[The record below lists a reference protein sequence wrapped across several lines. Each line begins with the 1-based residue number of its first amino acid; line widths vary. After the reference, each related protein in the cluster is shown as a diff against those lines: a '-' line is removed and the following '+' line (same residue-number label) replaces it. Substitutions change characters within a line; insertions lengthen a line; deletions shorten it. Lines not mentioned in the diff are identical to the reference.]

1 MDRRSVRAPR
11 IVMSNNISSRGTP
24 RLPPAG
30 GSSSSLLADAA
41 RRLEGES
48 AIADDELGLPPPGT
62 FIALAEVATDR
73 AYVIVESEDGTL
85 NLELSDRTAQSFL
98 AGPSH
103 SHAEDVVV
111 SLRRIGRNVG
121 FFHPRSGRFL
131 QARAKG
137 LKKLGFYAFNFGVS
151 EQFEVIERT
160 MGPVPTMFPNA
171 LGAWFVESR
180 RHPAQ
185 KYNLRFYT
193 VRFETPAPSPSKSIL
208 SLPGSM
214 KGTKGGSRAT
224 SAVPSSAMPTPPTT
238 RPETWRRVMGATGT
252 HGSLASTAPNTPNT
266 RGVNGGVMGTPM
278 VDDPSAVTNNDAMDL
293 GIKVLQRFVK
303 QSKSVPLKAGLRK
316 SFAGWRNYTARI
328 KKNTIYAMKIASLM
342 RRSIQRRYM
351 YRLRKY
357 VLDQSKDQL
366 VISQFIRTRKT
377 RLTRLAFRCWLAQ
390 YDSLLGVR
398 KAVTRSAQRMMRRHT
413 AGAFYDWA
421 DFVARKMANIQTAV
435 TAEEE
440 REARKESLERMLNN
454 KRKRL
459 EFHWNERRT
468 RLAWGAWA
476 RWREDERRRGRLLR
490 RAVGRLSTRQMAVAL
505 ERWAFVAD
513 KHRRDRLIVTR
524 VLAKMSRRAIADAFY
539 EWADALNARKDW
551 EHRAKSVEKY
561 IRAIR
566 QRVLHLAFNRWRD
579 KAKEYIE
586 AETKV
591 RRALQRYFRR
601 EVSNAFYHWE
611 DLASTRRARE
621 EKEARDA
628 RAWESKVRRSE
639 RFLLAMTQKLFFRA
653 FMRWRAMRLESVRL
667 KSLLRSATSRMR
679 KRAVVACFIK
689 WSETAVEMR
698 RQRAIV
704 SRALAKLARRNTQA
718 AFYAWID
725 FTNDEEDRRRTEKG
739 EWLSGVK
746 KAERFLLAMQRR
758 DQRRYFTVWLRRTK
772 DLGYQRRMLANAVA
786 RMTRHRIASAFNRW
800 AEAAVELRRLRVI
813 GMRAIVRISQRQIAD
828 AFFDW
833 LDKVRSKSTWETKVQ
848 LARRFAMGV
857 HSRVL
862 FAAFSRWREVARWV
876 RESEVK
882 VARCILRLQNN
893 TLAHFFFHWNETIH
907 EKKASI
913 QQELRDKNLWYQK
926 VRRADRF
933 LLALRNKL
941 LTLVFNT
948 WSDNVVTLRRQRR
961 RLNATLMKMTQR
973 VLSAAFQGWVT
984 SAERAKHQRKVA
996 NFVIHKFQENIKTSA
1011 FFKWRNAATDRKK
1024 SEAKARTLWER
1035 NVVKGKRFL
1044 LAMQRRSLH
1053 QAFYQWSSTWQRL
1066 SAERNI
1072 LAVSVT
1078 RISQLRK
1085 YSAFTGWRLTA
1096 VEMKRQE
1103 VIVRR
1108 ALLRILQRGAARLF
1122 FHWNGMVRSKRIWE
1136 KKLQRSERFLAS
1148 LINRTLHR
1156 SYFRWKEATRQ
1167 LREMEVKVRRQLLR
1181 WTEKTLESRF
1191 MDWIDAVTES
1201 RNAAEE
1207 AERSRREWE
1216 RKVARSERFLLAIQ
1230 NKTINAAFVQW
1241 SVNWKIAKVD
1251 RHRIR
1256 TSVARMQKRWTFK
1269 SFNAWTSAVER
1280 AKRQRSLVRFC
1291 IARMLERRKSSAF
1304 YEWADKLEAKRLH
1317 KEEQAG
1323 DWRSGVQKAERF
1335 ILVWLKRS
1343 LGHAFI
1349 RWRNNARDLVIQRR
1363 KVRTCVVRMSQ
1374 RRCLSA
1380 FNTWHDNA
1388 RSLGIQRRK
1397 VQTCVVRISQ
1407 RRCFSAFNSWY
1418 TNARSLGIQR
1428 RKVQTVVV
1436 RISQRRVLLAFN
1448 SWASTAEDMRRQRKV
1463 ITYVLARFMG
1473 RAKEAAFYD
1482 WLRIVEDRKQ
1492 AELDVDESLKVNY
1505 ELSRRVALTWMK
1517 RNISF
1522 AFIRWR
1528 NNAKAYKMQRR
1539 RLETALVRMTSRVSF
1554 AAFSAWTQT
1563 VERNKRRRT
1572 ILRRAA
1578 MRMSK
1583 RMLVVAFSDWCA
1595 KVEEKRYWDAQAVK
1609 IERCVL
1615 AIANRG
1621 MKRAFGRWVEQ
1632 WKTARMHRRRLAT
1645 ALTRMTQRAVFKCFN
1660 QWLDEAADRRRAR
1673 VALSRAI
1680 MRLSR
1685 RIQASVFDR
1694 WMEYTHESVAA
1705 NTELAEWERKV
1716 RRAEKFAKSFGRKSL
1731 RAAFNRWHEAT
1742 IERSSMRRKA
1752 LNAIARFGKRRMVL
1766 TFDLWAAH
1774 VATVQRQRALANR
1787 VAAKLTRRAFAEAF
1801 HDWRSFT
1808 EARREQKVRE
1818 QKEWLIKLRKAER
1831 FALAWRK
1838 NSIAFA
1844 FIRWRNQ
1851 TIRSRAH
1858 RAKLRVAVNRMSQ
1871 RRLFAAFNGWLDQA
1885 KELRRQRVIVTRA
1898 VMRMSRRLLAGAFYD
1913 WQRKVSASADFAEKV
1928 AVSERFL
1935 AGIKS
1940 RVLFRSFY
1948 GWRDRV
1954 RSLIEQEVK
1963 VRRSVLRLQDNTMGH
1978 FFFDWH
1984 EKLLAKRAHVEREE
1998 RERKVWEHKLRR
2010 AERFILA
2017 WQNRTVSD
2025 AFSQWHSNWRDIRL
2039 ERNRIKV
2046 VVARMTKRLLFAAW
2060 GAWCGTIIDTR
2071 RQRKVVRLVLV
2082 RIMDRLR
2089 ATSFYDWVDKVQA
2102 KKEHSRREQDEW
2114 QVNMVKTRRF
2124 VLAWQNQR
2132 MNAAFI
2138 CWQSNWVEMK
2148 RQRKIL
2154 ENCVKRMT
2162 HRLVFAAFAEWA
2174 DTTVELKRDRNI
2186 LRRAAMRMSR
2196 RQLASAFFD
2205 WHAHVAEGKE
2215 WAQKVLISE
2224 RFLQAIHSGVKY
2236 RAFFRWCDAVREL
2249 KEMRVRV
2256 ARVLNRMLGRTLA
2269 DAFLDWNAWVVDERR
2284 WRTSLARCE
2293 RFALALRNRTAF
2305 AAFARWREAA
2315 VETVTLRRKL
2325 AKCLGRFRH
2334 RAASSAFQG
2343 WRDGAAEF
2351 RTQRISLTRCAARW
2365 NNNKV
2370 RAAFDGW
2377 YDSYAETVRLRGV
2390 CARYVAAMGNR
2401 RLRQVFNTWGRFVEG
2416 AVVEKDVMLKSLVK
2430 MTRNGVSKAF
2440 TSWASHAA
2448 VKRENFESG
2457 CGVMRSNTR
2466 RRVFKAWRK
2475 RRLTTNAAVKTA
2487 AARFRSQSLRVMRE
2501 SFRSWEIGIGD
2512 FRQRRRVGTKI
2523 LANLA
2528 RRGSTWGFFH
2538 WRNFVRSARKRRV
2551 ATSRFLIRT
2560 ERSRK
2565 RSWLVQWRHDVTET
2579 RRLRAL
2585 TTRAVNRWTRRLTIK
2600 AFDRWIDATGDLR
2613 RLRVVSTRAA
2623 VKLQH
2628 RHTSRAFDGWI
2639 DAVAEMQRRERVV
2652 RRAIHSMMNRIRRSA
2667 FHGWLDS
2674 FAVTKRIRALSTRAA
2689 NRFTRRSISVAFD
2702 AWIDKSVNLKRL
2714 RGVSSRAVARLERLH
2729 LSRAYNGWLDASEE
2743 RLRHRVIMTKMALRM
2758 SHHKQNQAFLR
2769 WCEQTS
2775 TLRRHRNLLG
2785 SMIMRME
2792 HRAQGAA
2799 FDGWRDRADQSRI
2812 RRRLL
2817 TRCVAKLSKRR
2828 LVLGWDRWTEAV
2840 DEVREAAR
2848 DAKTRD
2854 LIAAVED
2861 AERRNKMSEAEAREA
2876 VEARLRVLDDVTE
2889 QKCIRFINAAGHRTT
2904 HRSWRRWRF
2913 AIVERERLGGVA
2925 RRCLARMS
2933 ARRNRVCFYAWLD
2946 ATDRNAVKVNFEQ
2959 SGAAR
2964 MIKRWIRRSQDMAFQ
2979 GWADTTSRRRK
2990 MRKSLTHCVNRLRR
3004 RGLTVCFDTWQHK
3017 VADAKRWRKTVTD
3030 AKKFLVGVFFRK
3042 TFAAFQGWKE
3052 HATLRRVN
3060 LDRARR
3066 ALGHLTVDERIR
3078 GAWHAWQEAWEA
3090 SKPDPALPRMMA
3102 VARRMHAKLV
3112 KKDLYGAFDRW
3123 DEYARERKKLRSV
3136 ALKVT
3141 RRMAQRYL
3149 AGSFDR
3155 WDEHTRERKKLRSVA
3170 LKVTRRMGR
3179 RYLARSFGTWL
3190 YWYDAGVTYREG
3202 AECRERVLLVMRNRR
3217 LAPAFNAWVANAETL
3232 GMKRTTLARVA
3243 GRIQR
3248 RGVAR
3253 AFDGWL
3259 DAVAEGRTFKSSVG
3273 KAHRLIRLIMT
3284 RHTRA
3289 AFHRWDDVAS
3299 TRREKEKKV
3308 RRCVQRMLRR
3318 HVSAAFY
3325 RWERVA
3331 SEGRDKTENEE
3342 REVRRW
3348 DTQVRRAER
3357 FLRSMQFQNLFR
3369 GFARWRSTA
3378 AESVGRRRKLS
3389 GAIARMRKRA
3399 VVACFIKWSE
3409 TAVEMR
3415 RQRAIVSRALAKLA
3429 RRNTQAAFYA
3439 WIDFTNDEEDRRRTE
3454 KGEWL
3459 SGVKKAERFLLA
3471 MQRRDQRRYF
3481 TVWLRR
3487 TKDLGYQRRML
3498 ANAVARMTRHRIAS
3512 AFNRWAEAAVELRRL
3527 RVIGMR
3533 AIVRISQRQ
3542 IADAFFDWLDK
3553 VRSKSTW
3560 ETKVQLARRFA
3571 MGVHSR
3577 VLFAAFSRWR
3587 EVARWV
3593 RESEVKVARS
3603 ILRLQN
3609 NTLAHFFFDWNE
3621 MLNAKK
3627 ASIQRDETEKRV
3639 WTRKVQ
3645 RAERFLLAMRNKRV
3659 TLTFNTWSDRVAT
3672 LTRQRRKVSAAVAKM
3687 RHRVLNAAFNGWAES
3702 AARSARHRR
3711 LAARAVRKMTRRRT
3725 TRAFGRWLHAAGEM
3739 RRKESATIRHAQRLW
3754 KRKTLA
3760 AFAGWKD
3767 SASSQ
3772 SRNRRVALKVVKA
3785 ATQHTMYASFRS
3797 WTDGH
3802 RESVR
3807 QQVAMRRAIERMR
3820 RRCLVDCFYA
3830 WLDETED
3837 SRAAWTRASFADG
3850 LKRKYEKRLRAAC
3863 YRGWMDLVLETKR
3876 LERQETNAVERA
3888 EHAVLA
3894 AHRRVTLTRVTAR
3907 AFRGWRGTRMGTPI
3921 GALRAGVGAARDVIE
3936 KEREQAIAFLF
3947 VRRVMK
3953 KRINVL
3959 HEWRRYVVDMRRRES
3974 LLGDN
3979 MRRVLRERKL
3989 RLAVRAW
3996 AAAAWDRVRRHAR
4009 THTARRHAR
4018 FRTMERCVAEWR
4030 SQCPTR
4036 KKWLQERA
4044 QKLAAAQRSGD
4055 RPVAVGSSVS
4065 QIAFDG
4071 WSASA
4076 MVRTA
4081 VYRDG
4086 QLVEPEANA
4095 GEVTRGETGHTHED
4109 GHERIASVA
4118 AMAALRASF
4127 DEFDPADPNPV
4138 PVTIADTPP
4147 TVHPPPSPVE
4157 LDWNFDESFQHNAA
4171 VVSPVARAP
4180 LDSGDSDMTGFGA
4193 VVGPAGLNPH
4203 SAVSSY
4209 NRGMGPRVVGGL
4221 DARYREVMGEIADLE
4236 GSLPA
4241 ERTPP
4246 PPRGARGSRGDGLE
4260 RLAGAESRATSALH
4274 AARDWSEEEQSRQ
4287 QNSQDF

>member
-214 KGTKGGSRAT
+214 KGTKGGSRPV

-238 RPETWRRVMGATGT
+238 RPETWRRVTGATGT

-357 VLDQSKDQL
+357 VLDQSKDEL

-390 YDSLLGVR
+390 YNSLLGVR

-490 RAVGRLSTRQMAVAL
+490 RAVGRLSTRQMAAAL

-611 DLASTRRARE
+611 DIASTRRARE

-786 RMTRHRIASAFNRW
+786 RMTRQRIASAFNRW
-800 AEAAVELRRLRVI
+800 AEYIAEIRRLRVI
-813 GMRAIVRISQRQIAD
+813 ATRVAARISQRQIAD

-833 LDKVRSKSTWETKVQ
+833 LDEVRSKSVWGSKVQ
-848 LARRFAMGV
+848 LAR
-857 HSRVL
+857 
-862 FAAFSRWREVARWV
+862 
-876 RESEVK
+876 K
-882 VARCILRLQNN
+882 
-893 TLAHFFFHWNETIH
+893 
-907 EKKASI
+907 
-913 QQELRDKNLWYQK
+913 
-926 VRRADRF
+926 
-933 LLALRNKL
+933 
-941 LTLVFNT
+941 
-948 WSDNVVTLRRQRR
+948 
-961 RLNATLMKMTQR
+961 
-973 VLSAAFQGWVT
+973 
-984 SAERAKHQRKVA
+984 
-996 NFVIHKFQENIKTSA
+996 
-1011 FFKWRNAATDRKK
+1011 
-1024 SEAKARTLWER
+1024 
-1035 NVVKGKRFL
+1035 
-1044 LAMQRRSLH
+1044 
-1053 QAFYQWSSTWQRL
+1053 
-1066 SAERNI
+1066 
-1072 LAVSVT
+1072 
-1078 RISQLRK
+1078 
-1085 YSAFTGWRLTA
+1085 
-1096 VEMKRQE
+1096 
-1103 VIVRR
+1103 
-1108 ALLRILQRGAARLF
+1108 
-1122 FHWNGMVRSKRIWE
+1122 
-1136 KKLQRSERFLAS
+1136 
-1148 LINRTLHR
+1148 
-1156 SYFRWKEATRQ
+1156 
-1167 LREMEVKVRRQLLR
+1167 
-1181 WTEKTLESRF
+1181 
-1191 MDWIDAVTES
+1191 
-1201 RNAAEE
+1201 
-1207 AERSRREWE
+1207 
-1216 RKVARSERFLLAIQ
+1216 
-1230 NKTINAAFVQW
+1230 
-1241 SVNWKIAKVD
+1241 
-1251 RHRIR
+1251 
-1256 TSVARMQKRWTFK
+1256 
-1269 SFNAWTSAVER
+1269 
-1280 AKRQRSLVRFC
+1280 
-1291 IARMLERRKSSAF
+1291 
-1304 YEWADKLEAKRLH
+1304 
-1317 KEEQAG
+1317 
-1323 DWRSGVQKAERF
+1323 
-1335 ILVWLKRS
+1335 
-1343 LGHAFI
+1343 
-1349 RWRNNARDLVIQRR
+1349 
-1363 KVRTCVVRMSQ
+1363 
-1374 RRCLSA
+1374 
-1380 FNTWHDNA
+1380 
-1388 RSLGIQRRK
+1388 
-1397 VQTCVVRISQ
+1397 
-1407 RRCFSAFNSWY
+1407 
-1418 TNARSLGIQR
+1418 
-1428 RKVQTVVV
+1428 
-1436 RISQRRVLLAFN
+1436 
-1448 SWASTAEDMRRQRKV
+1448 
-1463 ITYVLARFMG
+1463 
-1473 RAKEAAFYD
+1473 
-1482 WLRIVEDRKQ
+1482 
-1492 AELDVDESLKVNY
+1492 
-1505 ELSRRVALTWMK
+1505 
-1517 RNISF
+1517 
-1522 AFIRWR
+1522 
-1528 NNAKAYKMQRR
+1528 
-1539 RLETALVRMTSRVSF
+1539 
-1554 AAFSAWTQT
+1554 
-1563 VERNKRRRT
+1563 
-1572 ILRRAA
+1572 
-1578 MRMSK
+1578 
-1583 RMLVVAFSDWCA
+1583 
-1595 KVEEKRYWDAQAVK
+1595 
-1609 IERCVL
+1609 
-1615 AIANRG
+1615 
-1621 MKRAFGRWVEQ
+1621 
-1632 WKTARMHRRRLAT
+1632 
-1645 ALTRMTQRAVFKCFN
+1645 
-1660 QWLDEAADRRRAR
+1660 
-1673 VALSRAI
+1673 
-1680 MRLSR
+1680 
-1685 RIQASVFDR
+1685 
-1694 WMEYTHESVAA
+1694 
-1705 NTELAEWERKV
+1705 
-1716 RRAEKFAKSFGRKSL
+1716 
-1731 RAAFNRWHEAT
+1731 
-1742 IERSSMRRKA
+1742 
-1752 LNAIARFGKRRMVL
+1752 
-1766 TFDLWAAH
+1766 
-1774 VATVQRQRALANR
+1774 
-1787 VAAKLTRRAFAEAF
+1787 
-1801 HDWRSFT
+1801 
-1808 EARREQKVRE
+1808 
-1818 QKEWLIKLRKAER
+1818 
-1831 FALAWRK
+1831 
-1838 NSIAFA
+1838 
-1844 FIRWRNQ
+1844 
-1851 TIRSRAH
+1851 
-1858 RAKLRVAVNRMSQ
+1858 
-1871 RRLFAAFNGWLDQA
+1871 
-1885 KELRRQRVIVTRA
+1885 
-1898 VMRMSRRLLAGAFYD
+1898 
-1913 WQRKVSASADFAEKV
+1913 
-1928 AVSERFL
+1928 
-1935 AGIKS
+1935 
-1940 RVLFRSFY
+1940 
-1948 GWRDRV
+1948 
-1954 RSLIEQEVK
+1954 
-1963 VRRSVLRLQDNTMGH
+1963 
-1978 FFFDWH
+1978 
-1984 EKLLAKRAHVEREE
+1984 
-1998 RERKVWEHKLRR
+1998 
-2010 AERFILA
+2010 
-2017 WQNRTVSD
+2017 
-2025 AFSQWHSNWRDIRL
+2025 
-2039 ERNRIKV
+2039 
-2046 VVARMTKRLLFAAW
+2046 
-2060 GAWCGTIIDTR
+2060 
-2071 RQRKVVRLVLV
+2071 
-2082 RIMDRLR
+2082 
-2089 ATSFYDWVDKVQA
+2089 
-2102 KKEHSRREQDEW
+2102 
-2114 QVNMVKTRRF
+2114 
-2124 VLAWQNQR
+2124 
-2132 MNAAFI
+2132 
-2138 CWQSNWVEMK
+2138 
-2148 RQRKIL
+2148 
-2154 ENCVKRMT
+2154 
-2162 HRLVFAAFAEWA
+2162 
-2174 DTTVELKRDRNI
+2174 
-2186 LRRAAMRMSR
+2186 
-2196 RQLASAFFD
+2196 
-2205 WHAHVAEGKE
+2205 
-2215 WAQKVLISE
+2215 
-2224 RFLQAIHSGVKY
+2224 
-2236 RAFFRWCDAVREL
+2236 
-2249 KEMRVRV
+2249 
-2256 ARVLNRMLGRTLA
+2256 
-2269 DAFLDWNAWVVDERR
+2269 
-2284 WRTSLARCE
+2284 
-2293 RFALALRNRTAF
+2293 
-2305 AAFARWREAA
+2305 
-2315 VETVTLRRKL
+2315 
-2325 AKCLGRFRH
+2325 
-2334 RAASSAFQG
+2334 
-2343 WRDGAAEF
+2343 
-2351 RTQRISLTRCAARW
+2351 
-2365 NNNKV
+2365 
-2370 RAAFDGW
+2370 
-2377 YDSYAETVRLRGV
+2377 
-2390 CARYVAAMGNR
+2390 
-2401 RLRQVFNTWGRFVEG
+2401 
-2416 AVVEKDVMLKSLVK
+2416 
-2430 MTRNGVSKAF
+2430 
-2440 TSWASHAA
+2440 
-2448 VKRENFESG
+2448 
-2457 CGVMRSNTR
+2457 
-2466 RRVFKAWRK
+2466 
-2475 RRLTTNAAVKTA
+2475 
-2487 AARFRSQSLRVMRE
+2487 
-2501 SFRSWEIGIGD
+2501 
-2512 FRQRRRVGTKI
+2512 
-2523 LANLA
+2523 
-2528 RRGSTWGFFH
+2528 
-2538 WRNFVRSARKRRV
+2538 
-2551 ATSRFLIRT
+2551 
-2560 ERSRK
+2560 
-2565 RSWLVQWRHDVTET
+2565 
-2579 RRLRAL
+2579 
-2585 TTRAVNRWTRRLTIK
+2585 
-2600 AFDRWIDATGDLR
+2600 
-2613 RLRVVSTRAA
+2613 
-2623 VKLQH
+2623 
-2628 RHTSRAFDGWI
+2628 
-2639 DAVAEMQRRERVV
+2639 
-2652 RRAIHSMMNRIRRSA
+2652 
-2667 FHGWLDS
+2667 
-2674 FAVTKRIRALSTRAA
+2674 
-2689 NRFTRRSISVAFD
+2689 
-2702 AWIDKSVNLKRL
+2702 
-2714 RGVSSRAVARLERLH
+2714 
-2729 LSRAYNGWLDASEE
+2729 
-2743 RLRHRVIMTKMALRM
+2743 
-2758 SHHKQNQAFLR
+2758 
-2769 WCEQTS
+2769 
-2775 TLRRHRNLLG
+2775 
-2785 SMIMRME
+2785 
-2792 HRAQGAA
+2792 
-2799 FDGWRDRADQSRI
+2799 
-2812 RRRLL
+2812 
-2817 TRCVAKLSKRR
+2817 
-2828 LVLGWDRWTEAV
+2828 
-2840 DEVREAAR
+2840 
-2848 DAKTRD
+2848 
-2854 LIAAVED
+2854 
-2861 AERRNKMSEAEAREA
+2861 
-2876 VEARLRVLDDVTE
+2876 
-2889 QKCIRFINAAGHRTT
+2889 
-2904 HRSWRRWRF
+2904 
-2913 AIVERERLGGVA
+2913 
-2925 RRCLARMS
+2925 
-2933 ARRNRVCFYAWLD
+2933 
-2946 ATDRNAVKVNFEQ
+2946 
-2959 SGAAR
+2959 
-2964 MIKRWIRRSQDMAFQ
+2964 
-2979 GWADTTSRRRK
+2979 
-2990 MRKSLTHCVNRLRR
+2990 
-3004 RGLTVCFDTWQHK
+3004 
-3017 VADAKRWRKTVTD
+3017 
-3030 AKKFLVGVFFRK
+3030 
-3042 TFAAFQGWKE
+3042 
-3052 HATLRRVN
+3052 
-3060 LDRARR
+3060 
-3066 ALGHLTVDERIR
+3066 
-3078 GAWHAWQEAWEA
+3078 
-3090 SKPDPALPRMMA
+3090 
-3102 VARRMHAKLV
+3102 
-3112 KKDLYGAFDRW
+3112 
-3123 DEYARERKKLRSV
+3123 
-3136 ALKVT
+3136 
-3141 RRMAQRYL
+3141 
-3149 AGSFDR
+3149 
-3155 WDEHTRERKKLRSVA
+3155 
-3170 LKVTRRMGR
+3170 
-3179 RYLARSFGTWL
+3179 
-3190 YWYDAGVTYREG
+3190 
-3202 AECRERVLLVMRNRR
+3202 
-3217 LAPAFNAWVANAETL
+3217 
-3232 GMKRTTLARVA
+3232 
-3243 GRIQR
+3243 
-3248 RGVAR
+3248 
-3253 AFDGWL
+3253 
-3259 DAVAEGRTFKSSVG
+3259 
-3273 KAHRLIRLIMT
+3273 
-3284 RHTRA
+3284 
-3289 AFHRWDDVAS
+3289 
-3299 TRREKEKKV
+3299 
-3308 RRCVQRMLRR
+3308 
-3318 HVSAAFY
+3318 
-3325 RWERVA
+3325 
-3331 SEGRDKTENEE
+3331 
-3342 REVRRW
+3342 
-3348 DTQVRRAER
+3348 
-3357 FLRSMQFQNLFR
+3357 
-3369 GFARWRSTA
+3369 
-3378 AESVGRRRKLS
+3378 
-3389 GAIARMRKRA
+3389 
-3399 VVACFIKWSE
+3399 
-3409 TAVEMR
+3409 
-3415 RQRAIVSRALAKLA
+3415 
-3429 RRNTQAAFYA
+3429 
-3439 WIDFTNDEEDRRRTE
+3439 
-3454 KGEWL
+3454 
-3459 SGVKKAERFLLA
+3459 
-3471 MQRRDQRRYF
+3471 
-3481 TVWLRR
+3481 
-3487 TKDLGYQRRML
+3487 
-3498 ANAVARMTRHRIAS
+3498 
-3512 AFNRWAEAAVELRRL
+3512 
-3527 RVIGMR
+3527 
-3533 AIVRISQRQ
+3533 
-3542 IADAFFDWLDK
+3542 
-3553 VRSKSTW
+3553 
-3560 ETKVQLARRFA
+3560 FA

-3621 MLNAKK
+3621 MLDAKK
-3627 ASIQRDETEKRV
+3627 ASIEREETETRV

-3645 RAERFLLAMRNKRV
+3645 RAERFLLAMRNKRI

-3739 RRKESATIRHAQRLW
+3739 RRKESATTRHAQRLW

-3797 WTDGH
+3797 WTDSH

-3830 WLDETED
+3830 WLNETED

-3959 HEWRRYVVDMRRRES
+3959 REWRRYVVDMRRRES

-3996 AAAAWDRVRRHAR
+3996 AAAAWERVRRHAR

-4018 FRTMERCVAEWR
+4018 FRLMERCVAEWR

-4138 PVTIADTPP
+4138 PVTIADTPTAVHTTP
-4147 TVHPPPSPVE
+4147 TVHPPSPVE
-4157 LDWNFDESFQHNAA
+4157 LDWNFDESFEHNAA

-4180 LDSGDSDMTGFGA
+4180 MDSGDSDMTGFGA
-4193 VVGPAGLNPH
+4193 VDGPAGLNPH

>member
-1 MDRRSVRAPR
+1 MVRAPR

-214 KGTKGGSRAT
+214 KGTKGGSRPV

-238 RPETWRRVMGATGT
+238 RLETWRRVMGATNT

-390 YDSLLGVR
+390 YNSLLGVR

-490 RAVGRLSTRQMAVAL
+490 RAVGRLSTRQMAAAL

-611 DLASTRRARE
+611 DIASTRRARE

-698 RQRAIV
+698 RQRAIL

-772 DLGYQRRMLANAVA
+772 DLRYQRRMLANAVA
-786 RMTRHRIASAFNRW
+786 RMMRHRIASAFARW

-893 TLAHFFFHWNETIH
+893 TLAHFFFN
-907 EKKASI
+907 
-913 QQELRDKNLWYQK
+913 
-926 VRRADRF
+926 
-933 LLALRNKL
+933 
-941 LTLVFNT
+941 
-948 WSDNVVTLRRQRR
+948 
-961 RLNATLMKMTQR
+961 
-973 VLSAAFQGWVT
+973 
-984 SAERAKHQRKVA
+984 
-996 NFVIHKFQENIKTSA
+996 
-1011 FFKWRNAATDRKK
+1011 
-1024 SEAKARTLWER
+1024 
-1035 NVVKGKRFL
+1035 
-1044 LAMQRRSLH
+1044 
-1053 QAFYQWSSTWQRL
+1053 
-1066 SAERNI
+1066 
-1072 LAVSVT
+1072 
-1078 RISQLRK
+1078 
-1085 YSAFTGWRLTA
+1085 
-1096 VEMKRQE
+1096 
-1103 VIVRR
+1103 
-1108 ALLRILQRGAARLF
+1108 
-1122 FHWNGMVRSKRIWE
+1122 
-1136 KKLQRSERFLAS
+1136 
-1148 LINRTLHR
+1148 
-1156 SYFRWKEATRQ
+1156 
-1167 LREMEVKVRRQLLR
+1167 
-1181 WTEKTLESRF
+1181 
-1191 MDWIDAVTES
+1191 
-1201 RNAAEE
+1201 
-1207 AERSRREWE
+1207 
-1216 RKVARSERFLLAIQ
+1216 
-1230 NKTINAAFVQW
+1230 
-1241 SVNWKIAKVD
+1241 
-1251 RHRIR
+1251 
-1256 TSVARMQKRWTFK
+1256 
-1269 SFNAWTSAVER
+1269 
-1280 AKRQRSLVRFC
+1280 
-1291 IARMLERRKSSAF
+1291 
-1304 YEWADKLEAKRLH
+1304 
-1317 KEEQAG
+1317 
-1323 DWRSGVQKAERF
+1323 
-1335 ILVWLKRS
+1335 
-1343 LGHAFI
+1343 
-1349 RWRNNARDLVIQRR
+1349 
-1363 KVRTCVVRMSQ
+1363 
-1374 RRCLSA
+1374 
-1380 FNTWHDNA
+1380 
-1388 RSLGIQRRK
+1388 
-1397 VQTCVVRISQ
+1397 
-1407 RRCFSAFNSWY
+1407 
-1418 TNARSLGIQR
+1418 
-1428 RKVQTVVV
+1428 
-1436 RISQRRVLLAFN
+1436 
-1448 SWASTAEDMRRQRKV
+1448 
-1463 ITYVLARFMG
+1463 
-1473 RAKEAAFYD
+1473 
-1482 WLRIVEDRKQ
+1482 
-1492 AELDVDESLKVNY
+1492 
-1505 ELSRRVALTWMK
+1505 
-1517 RNISF
+1517 
-1522 AFIRWR
+1522 
-1528 NNAKAYKMQRR
+1528 
-1539 RLETALVRMTSRVSF
+1539 
-1554 AAFSAWTQT
+1554 
-1563 VERNKRRRT
+1563 
-1572 ILRRAA
+1572 
-1578 MRMSK
+1578 
-1583 RMLVVAFSDWCA
+1583 
-1595 KVEEKRYWDAQAVK
+1595 
-1609 IERCVL
+1609 
-1615 AIANRG
+1615 
-1621 MKRAFGRWVEQ
+1621 
-1632 WKTARMHRRRLAT
+1632 
-1645 ALTRMTQRAVFKCFN
+1645 
-1660 QWLDEAADRRRAR
+1660 
-1673 VALSRAI
+1673 
-1680 MRLSR
+1680 
-1685 RIQASVFDR
+1685 
-1694 WMEYTHESVAA
+1694 
-1705 NTELAEWERKV
+1705 
-1716 RRAEKFAKSFGRKSL
+1716 
-1731 RAAFNRWHEAT
+1731 
-1742 IERSSMRRKA
+1742 
-1752 LNAIARFGKRRMVL
+1752 
-1766 TFDLWAAH
+1766 
-1774 VATVQRQRALANR
+1774 
-1787 VAAKLTRRAFAEAF
+1787 
-1801 HDWRSFT
+1801 
-1808 EARREQKVRE
+1808 
-1818 QKEWLIKLRKAER
+1818 
-1831 FALAWRK
+1831 
-1838 NSIAFA
+1838 
-1844 FIRWRNQ
+1844 
-1851 TIRSRAH
+1851 
-1858 RAKLRVAVNRMSQ
+1858 
-1871 RRLFAAFNGWLDQA
+1871 
-1885 KELRRQRVIVTRA
+1885 
-1898 VMRMSRRLLAGAFYD
+1898 
-1913 WQRKVSASADFAEKV
+1913 
-1928 AVSERFL
+1928 
-1935 AGIKS
+1935 
-1940 RVLFRSFY
+1940 
-1948 GWRDRV
+1948 
-1954 RSLIEQEVK
+1954 
-1963 VRRSVLRLQDNTMGH
+1963 
-1978 FFFDWH
+1978 
-1984 EKLLAKRAHVEREE
+1984 
-1998 RERKVWEHKLRR
+1998 
-2010 AERFILA
+2010 
-2017 WQNRTVSD
+2017 
-2025 AFSQWHSNWRDIRL
+2025 
-2039 ERNRIKV
+2039 
-2046 VVARMTKRLLFAAW
+2046 
-2060 GAWCGTIIDTR
+2060 
-2071 RQRKVVRLVLV
+2071 
-2082 RIMDRLR
+2082 
-2089 ATSFYDWVDKVQA
+2089 
-2102 KKEHSRREQDEW
+2102 
-2114 QVNMVKTRRF
+2114 
-2124 VLAWQNQR
+2124 
-2132 MNAAFI
+2132 
-2138 CWQSNWVEMK
+2138 
-2148 RQRKIL
+2148 
-2154 ENCVKRMT
+2154 
-2162 HRLVFAAFAEWA
+2162 
-2174 DTTVELKRDRNI
+2174 
-2186 LRRAAMRMSR
+2186 
-2196 RQLASAFFD
+2196 
-2205 WHAHVAEGKE
+2205 
-2215 WAQKVLISE
+2215 
-2224 RFLQAIHSGVKY
+2224 
-2236 RAFFRWCDAVREL
+2236 
-2249 KEMRVRV
+2249 
-2256 ARVLNRMLGRTLA
+2256 
-2269 DAFLDWNAWVVDERR
+2269 
-2284 WRTSLARCE
+2284 
-2293 RFALALRNRTAF
+2293 
-2305 AAFARWREAA
+2305 
-2315 VETVTLRRKL
+2315 
-2325 AKCLGRFRH
+2325 
-2334 RAASSAFQG
+2334 
-2343 WRDGAAEF
+2343 
-2351 RTQRISLTRCAARW
+2351 
-2365 NNNKV
+2365 
-2370 RAAFDGW
+2370 
-2377 YDSYAETVRLRGV
+2377 
-2390 CARYVAAMGNR
+2390 
-2401 RLRQVFNTWGRFVEG
+2401 
-2416 AVVEKDVMLKSLVK
+2416 
-2430 MTRNGVSKAF
+2430 
-2440 TSWASHAA
+2440 
-2448 VKRENFESG
+2448 
-2457 CGVMRSNTR
+2457 
-2466 RRVFKAWRK
+2466 
-2475 RRLTTNAAVKTA
+2475 
-2487 AARFRSQSLRVMRE
+2487 
-2501 SFRSWEIGIGD
+2501 
-2512 FRQRRRVGTKI
+2512 
-2523 LANLA
+2523 
-2528 RRGSTWGFFH
+2528 
-2538 WRNFVRSARKRRV
+2538 
-2551 ATSRFLIRT
+2551 
-2560 ERSRK
+2560 
-2565 RSWLVQWRHDVTET
+2565 
-2579 RRLRAL
+2579 
-2585 TTRAVNRWTRRLTIK
+2585 
-2600 AFDRWIDATGDLR
+2600 
-2613 RLRVVSTRAA
+2613 
-2623 VKLQH
+2623 
-2628 RHTSRAFDGWI
+2628 
-2639 DAVAEMQRRERVV
+2639 
-2652 RRAIHSMMNRIRRSA
+2652 
-2667 FHGWLDS
+2667 
-2674 FAVTKRIRALSTRAA
+2674 
-2689 NRFTRRSISVAFD
+2689 
-2702 AWIDKSVNLKRL
+2702 
-2714 RGVSSRAVARLERLH
+2714 
-2729 LSRAYNGWLDASEE
+2729 
-2743 RLRHRVIMTKMALRM
+2743 
-2758 SHHKQNQAFLR
+2758 
-2769 WCEQTS
+2769 
-2775 TLRRHRNLLG
+2775 
-2785 SMIMRME
+2785 
-2792 HRAQGAA
+2792 
-2799 FDGWRDRADQSRI
+2799 
-2812 RRRLL
+2812 
-2817 TRCVAKLSKRR
+2817 
-2828 LVLGWDRWTEAV
+2828 
-2840 DEVREAAR
+2840 
-2848 DAKTRD
+2848 
-2854 LIAAVED
+2854 
-2861 AERRNKMSEAEAREA
+2861 
-2876 VEARLRVLDDVTE
+2876 
-2889 QKCIRFINAAGHRTT
+2889 
-2904 HRSWRRWRF
+2904 
-2913 AIVERERLGGVA
+2913 
-2925 RRCLARMS
+2925 
-2933 ARRNRVCFYAWLD
+2933 
-2946 ATDRNAVKVNFEQ
+2946 
-2959 SGAAR
+2959 
-2964 MIKRWIRRSQDMAFQ
+2964 
-2979 GWADTTSRRRK
+2979 
-2990 MRKSLTHCVNRLRR
+2990 
-3004 RGLTVCFDTWQHK
+3004 
-3017 VADAKRWRKTVTD
+3017 
-3030 AKKFLVGVFFRK
+3030 
-3042 TFAAFQGWKE
+3042 
-3052 HATLRRVN
+3052 
-3060 LDRARR
+3060 
-3066 ALGHLTVDERIR
+3066 
-3078 GAWHAWQEAWEA
+3078 
-3090 SKPDPALPRMMA
+3090 
-3102 VARRMHAKLV
+3102 
-3112 KKDLYGAFDRW
+3112 
-3123 DEYARERKKLRSV
+3123 
-3136 ALKVT
+3136 
-3141 RRMAQRYL
+3141 
-3149 AGSFDR
+3149 
-3155 WDEHTRERKKLRSVA
+3155 
-3170 LKVTRRMGR
+3170 
-3179 RYLARSFGTWL
+3179 
-3190 YWYDAGVTYREG
+3190 
-3202 AECRERVLLVMRNRR
+3202 
-3217 LAPAFNAWVANAETL
+3217 
-3232 GMKRTTLARVA
+3232 
-3243 GRIQR
+3243 
-3248 RGVAR
+3248 
-3253 AFDGWL
+3253 
-3259 DAVAEGRTFKSSVG
+3259 
-3273 KAHRLIRLIMT
+3273 
-3284 RHTRA
+3284 
-3289 AFHRWDDVAS
+3289 
-3299 TRREKEKKV
+3299 
-3308 RRCVQRMLRR
+3308 
-3318 HVSAAFY
+3318 
-3325 RWERVA
+3325 
-3331 SEGRDKTENEE
+3331 
-3342 REVRRW
+3342 
-3348 DTQVRRAER
+3348 
-3357 FLRSMQFQNLFR
+3357 
-3369 GFARWRSTA
+3369 
-3378 AESVGRRRKLS
+3378 
-3389 GAIARMRKRA
+3389 
-3399 VVACFIKWSE
+3399 
-3409 TAVEMR
+3409 
-3415 RQRAIVSRALAKLA
+3415 
-3429 RRNTQAAFYA
+3429 
-3439 WIDFTNDEEDRRRTE
+3439 
-3454 KGEWL
+3454 
-3459 SGVKKAERFLLA
+3459 
-3471 MQRRDQRRYF
+3471 
-3481 TVWLRR
+3481 
-3487 TKDLGYQRRML
+3487 
-3498 ANAVARMTRHRIAS
+3498 
-3512 AFNRWAEAAVELRRL
+3512 
-3527 RVIGMR
+3527 
-3533 AIVRISQRQ
+3533 
-3542 IADAFFDWLDK
+3542 
-3553 VRSKSTW
+3553 
-3560 ETKVQLARRFA
+3560 
-3571 MGVHSR
+3571 
-3577 VLFAAFSRWR
+3577 
-3587 EVARWV
+3587 
-3593 RESEVKVARS
+3593 
-3603 ILRLQN
+3603 
-3609 NTLAHFFFDWNE
+3609 WNE

-3627 ASIQRDETEKRV
+3627 ASIEREETEKRV

-3645 RAERFLLAMRNKRV
+3645 RAERFLLAMRNKRI

-3687 RHRVLNAAFNGWAES
+3687 RHRVLNAAFNGWSES
-3702 AARSARHRR
+3702 AARSAGHRR

-3739 RRKESATIRHAQRLW
+3739 RRKESATTRHAQRLW

-3797 WTDGH
+3797 WTDSH

-3830 WLDETED
+3830 WLSETED

-3959 HEWRRYVVDMRRRES
+3959 RAWRRYVVDMRRRES

-4127 DEFDPADPNPV
+4127 DEFDAADPNPV
-4138 PVTIADTPP
+4138 PVTIADTPTAVHTTP

-4157 LDWNFDESFQHNAA
+4157 LDWNFDESFEHNAA

-4193 VVGPAGLNPH
+4193 VDGPAGLNPH

>member
-1 MDRRSVRAPR
+1 MVRAPR

-214 KGTKGGSRAT
+214 KGTKGGSRPV

-238 RPETWRRVMGATGT
+238 RLETWRRVMGATNT

-390 YDSLLGVR
+390 YNSLLGVR

-490 RAVGRLSTRQMAVAL
+490 RAVGRLSTRQMAAAL

-611 DLASTRRARE
+611 DIASTRRARE

-698 RQRAIV
+698 RQRAIL

-786 RMTRHRIASAFNRW
+786 RMTRHRIASAFARW

-893 TLAHFFFHWNETIH
+893 TLAHFFFN
-907 EKKASI
+907 
-913 QQELRDKNLWYQK
+913 
-926 VRRADRF
+926 
-933 LLALRNKL
+933 
-941 LTLVFNT
+941 
-948 WSDNVVTLRRQRR
+948 
-961 RLNATLMKMTQR
+961 
-973 VLSAAFQGWVT
+973 
-984 SAERAKHQRKVA
+984 
-996 NFVIHKFQENIKTSA
+996 
-1011 FFKWRNAATDRKK
+1011 
-1024 SEAKARTLWER
+1024 
-1035 NVVKGKRFL
+1035 
-1044 LAMQRRSLH
+1044 
-1053 QAFYQWSSTWQRL
+1053 
-1066 SAERNI
+1066 
-1072 LAVSVT
+1072 
-1078 RISQLRK
+1078 
-1085 YSAFTGWRLTA
+1085 
-1096 VEMKRQE
+1096 
-1103 VIVRR
+1103 
-1108 ALLRILQRGAARLF
+1108 
-1122 FHWNGMVRSKRIWE
+1122 
-1136 KKLQRSERFLAS
+1136 
-1148 LINRTLHR
+1148 
-1156 SYFRWKEATRQ
+1156 
-1167 LREMEVKVRRQLLR
+1167 
-1181 WTEKTLESRF
+1181 
-1191 MDWIDAVTES
+1191 
-1201 RNAAEE
+1201 
-1207 AERSRREWE
+1207 
-1216 RKVARSERFLLAIQ
+1216 
-1230 NKTINAAFVQW
+1230 
-1241 SVNWKIAKVD
+1241 
-1251 RHRIR
+1251 
-1256 TSVARMQKRWTFK
+1256 
-1269 SFNAWTSAVER
+1269 
-1280 AKRQRSLVRFC
+1280 
-1291 IARMLERRKSSAF
+1291 
-1304 YEWADKLEAKRLH
+1304 
-1317 KEEQAG
+1317 
-1323 DWRSGVQKAERF
+1323 
-1335 ILVWLKRS
+1335 
-1343 LGHAFI
+1343 
-1349 RWRNNARDLVIQRR
+1349 
-1363 KVRTCVVRMSQ
+1363 
-1374 RRCLSA
+1374 
-1380 FNTWHDNA
+1380 
-1388 RSLGIQRRK
+1388 
-1397 VQTCVVRISQ
+1397 
-1407 RRCFSAFNSWY
+1407 
-1418 TNARSLGIQR
+1418 
-1428 RKVQTVVV
+1428 
-1436 RISQRRVLLAFN
+1436 
-1448 SWASTAEDMRRQRKV
+1448 
-1463 ITYVLARFMG
+1463 
-1473 RAKEAAFYD
+1473 
-1482 WLRIVEDRKQ
+1482 
-1492 AELDVDESLKVNY
+1492 
-1505 ELSRRVALTWMK
+1505 
-1517 RNISF
+1517 
-1522 AFIRWR
+1522 
-1528 NNAKAYKMQRR
+1528 
-1539 RLETALVRMTSRVSF
+1539 
-1554 AAFSAWTQT
+1554 
-1563 VERNKRRRT
+1563 
-1572 ILRRAA
+1572 
-1578 MRMSK
+1578 
-1583 RMLVVAFSDWCA
+1583 
-1595 KVEEKRYWDAQAVK
+1595 
-1609 IERCVL
+1609 
-1615 AIANRG
+1615 
-1621 MKRAFGRWVEQ
+1621 
-1632 WKTARMHRRRLAT
+1632 
-1645 ALTRMTQRAVFKCFN
+1645 
-1660 QWLDEAADRRRAR
+1660 
-1673 VALSRAI
+1673 
-1680 MRLSR
+1680 
-1685 RIQASVFDR
+1685 
-1694 WMEYTHESVAA
+1694 
-1705 NTELAEWERKV
+1705 
-1716 RRAEKFAKSFGRKSL
+1716 
-1731 RAAFNRWHEAT
+1731 
-1742 IERSSMRRKA
+1742 
-1752 LNAIARFGKRRMVL
+1752 
-1766 TFDLWAAH
+1766 
-1774 VATVQRQRALANR
+1774 
-1787 VAAKLTRRAFAEAF
+1787 
-1801 HDWRSFT
+1801 
-1808 EARREQKVRE
+1808 
-1818 QKEWLIKLRKAER
+1818 
-1831 FALAWRK
+1831 
-1838 NSIAFA
+1838 
-1844 FIRWRNQ
+1844 
-1851 TIRSRAH
+1851 
-1858 RAKLRVAVNRMSQ
+1858 
-1871 RRLFAAFNGWLDQA
+1871 
-1885 KELRRQRVIVTRA
+1885 
-1898 VMRMSRRLLAGAFYD
+1898 
-1913 WQRKVSASADFAEKV
+1913 
-1928 AVSERFL
+1928 
-1935 AGIKS
+1935 
-1940 RVLFRSFY
+1940 
-1948 GWRDRV
+1948 
-1954 RSLIEQEVK
+1954 
-1963 VRRSVLRLQDNTMGH
+1963 
-1978 FFFDWH
+1978 
-1984 EKLLAKRAHVEREE
+1984 
-1998 RERKVWEHKLRR
+1998 
-2010 AERFILA
+2010 
-2017 WQNRTVSD
+2017 
-2025 AFSQWHSNWRDIRL
+2025 
-2039 ERNRIKV
+2039 
-2046 VVARMTKRLLFAAW
+2046 
-2060 GAWCGTIIDTR
+2060 
-2071 RQRKVVRLVLV
+2071 
-2082 RIMDRLR
+2082 
-2089 ATSFYDWVDKVQA
+2089 
-2102 KKEHSRREQDEW
+2102 
-2114 QVNMVKTRRF
+2114 
-2124 VLAWQNQR
+2124 
-2132 MNAAFI
+2132 
-2138 CWQSNWVEMK
+2138 
-2148 RQRKIL
+2148 
-2154 ENCVKRMT
+2154 
-2162 HRLVFAAFAEWA
+2162 
-2174 DTTVELKRDRNI
+2174 
-2186 LRRAAMRMSR
+2186 
-2196 RQLASAFFD
+2196 
-2205 WHAHVAEGKE
+2205 
-2215 WAQKVLISE
+2215 
-2224 RFLQAIHSGVKY
+2224 
-2236 RAFFRWCDAVREL
+2236 
-2249 KEMRVRV
+2249 
-2256 ARVLNRMLGRTLA
+2256 
-2269 DAFLDWNAWVVDERR
+2269 
-2284 WRTSLARCE
+2284 
-2293 RFALALRNRTAF
+2293 
-2305 AAFARWREAA
+2305 
-2315 VETVTLRRKL
+2315 
-2325 AKCLGRFRH
+2325 
-2334 RAASSAFQG
+2334 
-2343 WRDGAAEF
+2343 
-2351 RTQRISLTRCAARW
+2351 
-2365 NNNKV
+2365 
-2370 RAAFDGW
+2370 
-2377 YDSYAETVRLRGV
+2377 
-2390 CARYVAAMGNR
+2390 
-2401 RLRQVFNTWGRFVEG
+2401 
-2416 AVVEKDVMLKSLVK
+2416 
-2430 MTRNGVSKAF
+2430 
-2440 TSWASHAA
+2440 
-2448 VKRENFESG
+2448 
-2457 CGVMRSNTR
+2457 
-2466 RRVFKAWRK
+2466 
-2475 RRLTTNAAVKTA
+2475 
-2487 AARFRSQSLRVMRE
+2487 
-2501 SFRSWEIGIGD
+2501 
-2512 FRQRRRVGTKI
+2512 
-2523 LANLA
+2523 
-2528 RRGSTWGFFH
+2528 
-2538 WRNFVRSARKRRV
+2538 
-2551 ATSRFLIRT
+2551 
-2560 ERSRK
+2560 
-2565 RSWLVQWRHDVTET
+2565 
-2579 RRLRAL
+2579 
-2585 TTRAVNRWTRRLTIK
+2585 
-2600 AFDRWIDATGDLR
+2600 
-2613 RLRVVSTRAA
+2613 
-2623 VKLQH
+2623 
-2628 RHTSRAFDGWI
+2628 
-2639 DAVAEMQRRERVV
+2639 
-2652 RRAIHSMMNRIRRSA
+2652 
-2667 FHGWLDS
+2667 
-2674 FAVTKRIRALSTRAA
+2674 
-2689 NRFTRRSISVAFD
+2689 
-2702 AWIDKSVNLKRL
+2702 
-2714 RGVSSRAVARLERLH
+2714 
-2729 LSRAYNGWLDASEE
+2729 
-2743 RLRHRVIMTKMALRM
+2743 
-2758 SHHKQNQAFLR
+2758 
-2769 WCEQTS
+2769 
-2775 TLRRHRNLLG
+2775 
-2785 SMIMRME
+2785 
-2792 HRAQGAA
+2792 
-2799 FDGWRDRADQSRI
+2799 
-2812 RRRLL
+2812 
-2817 TRCVAKLSKRR
+2817 
-2828 LVLGWDRWTEAV
+2828 
-2840 DEVREAAR
+2840 
-2848 DAKTRD
+2848 
-2854 LIAAVED
+2854 
-2861 AERRNKMSEAEAREA
+2861 
-2876 VEARLRVLDDVTE
+2876 
-2889 QKCIRFINAAGHRTT
+2889 
-2904 HRSWRRWRF
+2904 
-2913 AIVERERLGGVA
+2913 
-2925 RRCLARMS
+2925 
-2933 ARRNRVCFYAWLD
+2933 
-2946 ATDRNAVKVNFEQ
+2946 
-2959 SGAAR
+2959 
-2964 MIKRWIRRSQDMAFQ
+2964 
-2979 GWADTTSRRRK
+2979 
-2990 MRKSLTHCVNRLRR
+2990 
-3004 RGLTVCFDTWQHK
+3004 
-3017 VADAKRWRKTVTD
+3017 
-3030 AKKFLVGVFFRK
+3030 
-3042 TFAAFQGWKE
+3042 
-3052 HATLRRVN
+3052 
-3060 LDRARR
+3060 
-3066 ALGHLTVDERIR
+3066 
-3078 GAWHAWQEAWEA
+3078 
-3090 SKPDPALPRMMA
+3090 
-3102 VARRMHAKLV
+3102 
-3112 KKDLYGAFDRW
+3112 
-3123 DEYARERKKLRSV
+3123 
-3136 ALKVT
+3136 
-3141 RRMAQRYL
+3141 
-3149 AGSFDR
+3149 
-3155 WDEHTRERKKLRSVA
+3155 
-3170 LKVTRRMGR
+3170 
-3179 RYLARSFGTWL
+3179 
-3190 YWYDAGVTYREG
+3190 
-3202 AECRERVLLVMRNRR
+3202 
-3217 LAPAFNAWVANAETL
+3217 
-3232 GMKRTTLARVA
+3232 
-3243 GRIQR
+3243 
-3248 RGVAR
+3248 
-3253 AFDGWL
+3253 
-3259 DAVAEGRTFKSSVG
+3259 
-3273 KAHRLIRLIMT
+3273 
-3284 RHTRA
+3284 
-3289 AFHRWDDVAS
+3289 
-3299 TRREKEKKV
+3299 
-3308 RRCVQRMLRR
+3308 
-3318 HVSAAFY
+3318 
-3325 RWERVA
+3325 
-3331 SEGRDKTENEE
+3331 
-3342 REVRRW
+3342 
-3348 DTQVRRAER
+3348 
-3357 FLRSMQFQNLFR
+3357 
-3369 GFARWRSTA
+3369 
-3378 AESVGRRRKLS
+3378 
-3389 GAIARMRKRA
+3389 
-3399 VVACFIKWSE
+3399 
-3409 TAVEMR
+3409 
-3415 RQRAIVSRALAKLA
+3415 
-3429 RRNTQAAFYA
+3429 
-3439 WIDFTNDEEDRRRTE
+3439 
-3454 KGEWL
+3454 
-3459 SGVKKAERFLLA
+3459 
-3471 MQRRDQRRYF
+3471 
-3481 TVWLRR
+3481 
-3487 TKDLGYQRRML
+3487 
-3498 ANAVARMTRHRIAS
+3498 
-3512 AFNRWAEAAVELRRL
+3512 
-3527 RVIGMR
+3527 
-3533 AIVRISQRQ
+3533 
-3542 IADAFFDWLDK
+3542 
-3553 VRSKSTW
+3553 
-3560 ETKVQLARRFA
+3560 
-3571 MGVHSR
+3571 
-3577 VLFAAFSRWR
+3577 
-3587 EVARWV
+3587 
-3593 RESEVKVARS
+3593 
-3603 ILRLQN
+3603 
-3609 NTLAHFFFDWNE
+3609 WNE

-3627 ASIQRDETEKRV
+3627 ASIEREETEKRV

-3687 RHRVLNAAFNGWAES
+3687 RHRVLNAAFNGWSES
-3702 AARSARHRR
+3702 AARSAGHRR

-3739 RRKESATIRHAQRLW
+3739 RRKESATTRHAQRLW

-3797 WTDGH
+3797 WTDSH

-3830 WLDETED
+3830 WLNETED

-3959 HEWRRYVVDMRRRES
+3959 RAWRRYVVDMRRRES

-3996 AAAAWDRVRRHAR
+3996 AAAAWERVRRHAR

-4086 QLVEPEANA
+4086 QPVDTEANA
-4095 GEVTRGETGHTHED
+4095 GEVTRGENAED

-4147 TVHPPPSPVE
+4147 TAVHTPTPVHPPLSPVE
-4157 LDWNFDESFQHNAA
+4157 LDWNFDESFEHNAA

-4193 VVGPAGLNPH
+4193 VDGPAGLNPH

-4209 NRGMGPRVVGGL
+4209 NRGPGLNTRVVGGL

>member
-11 IVMSNNISSRGTP
+11 IVMSNNISS
-24 RLPPAG
+24 PPG
-30 GSSSSLLADAA
+30 RPSSSSLLADAA

-214 KGTKGGSRAT
+214 KGTKGGSRPM

-328 KKNTIYAMKIASLM
+328 KKNTMYAMKIASLM

-357 VLDQSKDQL
+357 VLDQSKDEL

-390 YDSLLGVR
+390 YNSLLGVR

-490 RAVGRLSTRQMAVAL
+490 RAVGRLSTRQMAAAL

-698 RQRAIV
+698 RQRAIL

-758 DQRRYFTVWLRRTK
+758 DQRRYFTVWIRRTK

-786 RMTRHRIASAFNRW
+786 RMTRQKIASAFNRW

-813 GMRAIVRISQRQIAD
+813 GMRAIVRISQRQMAD

-833 LDKVRSKSTWETKVQ
+833 LDE
-848 LARRFAMGV
+848 
-857 HSRVL
+857 
-862 FAAFSRWREVARWV
+862 
-876 RESEVK
+876 
-882 VARCILRLQNN
+882 
-893 TLAHFFFHWNETIH
+893 
-907 EKKASI
+907 
-913 QQELRDKNLWYQK
+913 
-926 VRRADRF
+926 
-933 LLALRNKL
+933 
-941 LTLVFNT
+941 
-948 WSDNVVTLRRQRR
+948 
-961 RLNATLMKMTQR
+961 
-973 VLSAAFQGWVT
+973 
-984 SAERAKHQRKVA
+984 
-996 NFVIHKFQENIKTSA
+996 
-1011 FFKWRNAATDRKK
+1011 
-1024 SEAKARTLWER
+1024 
-1035 NVVKGKRFL
+1035 
-1044 LAMQRRSLH
+1044 
-1053 QAFYQWSSTWQRL
+1053 
-1066 SAERNI
+1066 
-1072 LAVSVT
+1072 
-1078 RISQLRK
+1078 
-1085 YSAFTGWRLTA
+1085 
-1096 VEMKRQE
+1096 
-1103 VIVRR
+1103 
-1108 ALLRILQRGAARLF
+1108 
-1122 FHWNGMVRSKRIWE
+1122 
-1136 KKLQRSERFLAS
+1136 
-1148 LINRTLHR
+1148 
-1156 SYFRWKEATRQ
+1156 
-1167 LREMEVKVRRQLLR
+1167 
-1181 WTEKTLESRF
+1181 
-1191 MDWIDAVTES
+1191 
-1201 RNAAEE
+1201 
-1207 AERSRREWE
+1207 
-1216 RKVARSERFLLAIQ
+1216 
-1230 NKTINAAFVQW
+1230 
-1241 SVNWKIAKVD
+1241 
-1251 RHRIR
+1251 
-1256 TSVARMQKRWTFK
+1256 
-1269 SFNAWTSAVER
+1269 
-1280 AKRQRSLVRFC
+1280 
-1291 IARMLERRKSSAF
+1291 
-1304 YEWADKLEAKRLH
+1304 
-1317 KEEQAG
+1317 
-1323 DWRSGVQKAERF
+1323 
-1335 ILVWLKRS
+1335 
-1343 LGHAFI
+1343 
-1349 RWRNNARDLVIQRR
+1349 
-1363 KVRTCVVRMSQ
+1363 
-1374 RRCLSA
+1374 
-1380 FNTWHDNA
+1380 
-1388 RSLGIQRRK
+1388 
-1397 VQTCVVRISQ
+1397 
-1407 RRCFSAFNSWY
+1407 
-1418 TNARSLGIQR
+1418 
-1428 RKVQTVVV
+1428 
-1436 RISQRRVLLAFN
+1436 
-1448 SWASTAEDMRRQRKV
+1448 
-1463 ITYVLARFMG
+1463 
-1473 RAKEAAFYD
+1473 
-1482 WLRIVEDRKQ
+1482 
-1492 AELDVDESLKVNY
+1492 
-1505 ELSRRVALTWMK
+1505 
-1517 RNISF
+1517 
-1522 AFIRWR
+1522 
-1528 NNAKAYKMQRR
+1528 
-1539 RLETALVRMTSRVSF
+1539 
-1554 AAFSAWTQT
+1554 
-1563 VERNKRRRT
+1563 
-1572 ILRRAA
+1572 
-1578 MRMSK
+1578 
-1583 RMLVVAFSDWCA
+1583 
-1595 KVEEKRYWDAQAVK
+1595 
-1609 IERCVL
+1609 
-1615 AIANRG
+1615 
-1621 MKRAFGRWVEQ
+1621 
-1632 WKTARMHRRRLAT
+1632 
-1645 ALTRMTQRAVFKCFN
+1645 
-1660 QWLDEAADRRRAR
+1660 
-1673 VALSRAI
+1673 
-1680 MRLSR
+1680 
-1685 RIQASVFDR
+1685 
-1694 WMEYTHESVAA
+1694 
-1705 NTELAEWERKV
+1705 
-1716 RRAEKFAKSFGRKSL
+1716 
-1731 RAAFNRWHEAT
+1731 
-1742 IERSSMRRKA
+1742 
-1752 LNAIARFGKRRMVL
+1752 
-1766 TFDLWAAH
+1766 
-1774 VATVQRQRALANR
+1774 
-1787 VAAKLTRRAFAEAF
+1787 
-1801 HDWRSFT
+1801 
-1808 EARREQKVRE
+1808 
-1818 QKEWLIKLRKAER
+1818 
-1831 FALAWRK
+1831 
-1838 NSIAFA
+1838 
-1844 FIRWRNQ
+1844 
-1851 TIRSRAH
+1851 
-1858 RAKLRVAVNRMSQ
+1858 
-1871 RRLFAAFNGWLDQA
+1871 
-1885 KELRRQRVIVTRA
+1885 
-1898 VMRMSRRLLAGAFYD
+1898 
-1913 WQRKVSASADFAEKV
+1913 
-1928 AVSERFL
+1928 
-1935 AGIKS
+1935 
-1940 RVLFRSFY
+1940 
-1948 GWRDRV
+1948 
-1954 RSLIEQEVK
+1954 
-1963 VRRSVLRLQDNTMGH
+1963 
-1978 FFFDWH
+1978 
-1984 EKLLAKRAHVEREE
+1984 
-1998 RERKVWEHKLRR
+1998 
-2010 AERFILA
+2010 
-2017 WQNRTVSD
+2017 
-2025 AFSQWHSNWRDIRL
+2025 
-2039 ERNRIKV
+2039 
-2046 VVARMTKRLLFAAW
+2046 
-2060 GAWCGTIIDTR
+2060 
-2071 RQRKVVRLVLV
+2071 
-2082 RIMDRLR
+2082 
-2089 ATSFYDWVDKVQA
+2089 
-2102 KKEHSRREQDEW
+2102 
-2114 QVNMVKTRRF
+2114 
-2124 VLAWQNQR
+2124 
-2132 MNAAFI
+2132 
-2138 CWQSNWVEMK
+2138 
-2148 RQRKIL
+2148 
-2154 ENCVKRMT
+2154 
-2162 HRLVFAAFAEWA
+2162 
-2174 DTTVELKRDRNI
+2174 
-2186 LRRAAMRMSR
+2186 
-2196 RQLASAFFD
+2196 
-2205 WHAHVAEGKE
+2205 
-2215 WAQKVLISE
+2215 
-2224 RFLQAIHSGVKY
+2224 
-2236 RAFFRWCDAVREL
+2236 
-2249 KEMRVRV
+2249 
-2256 ARVLNRMLGRTLA
+2256 
-2269 DAFLDWNAWVVDERR
+2269 
-2284 WRTSLARCE
+2284 
-2293 RFALALRNRTAF
+2293 
-2305 AAFARWREAA
+2305 
-2315 VETVTLRRKL
+2315 
-2325 AKCLGRFRH
+2325 
-2334 RAASSAFQG
+2334 
-2343 WRDGAAEF
+2343 
-2351 RTQRISLTRCAARW
+2351 
-2365 NNNKV
+2365 
-2370 RAAFDGW
+2370 
-2377 YDSYAETVRLRGV
+2377 
-2390 CARYVAAMGNR
+2390 
-2401 RLRQVFNTWGRFVEG
+2401 
-2416 AVVEKDVMLKSLVK
+2416 
-2430 MTRNGVSKAF
+2430 
-2440 TSWASHAA
+2440 
-2448 VKRENFESG
+2448 
-2457 CGVMRSNTR
+2457 
-2466 RRVFKAWRK
+2466 
-2475 RRLTTNAAVKTA
+2475 
-2487 AARFRSQSLRVMRE
+2487 
-2501 SFRSWEIGIGD
+2501 
-2512 FRQRRRVGTKI
+2512 
-2523 LANLA
+2523 
-2528 RRGSTWGFFH
+2528 
-2538 WRNFVRSARKRRV
+2538 
-2551 ATSRFLIRT
+2551 
-2560 ERSRK
+2560 
-2565 RSWLVQWRHDVTET
+2565 
-2579 RRLRAL
+2579 
-2585 TTRAVNRWTRRLTIK
+2585 
-2600 AFDRWIDATGDLR
+2600 
-2613 RLRVVSTRAA
+2613 
-2623 VKLQH
+2623 
-2628 RHTSRAFDGWI
+2628 
-2639 DAVAEMQRRERVV
+2639 
-2652 RRAIHSMMNRIRRSA
+2652 
-2667 FHGWLDS
+2667 
-2674 FAVTKRIRALSTRAA
+2674 
-2689 NRFTRRSISVAFD
+2689 
-2702 AWIDKSVNLKRL
+2702 
-2714 RGVSSRAVARLERLH
+2714 
-2729 LSRAYNGWLDASEE
+2729 
-2743 RLRHRVIMTKMALRM
+2743 
-2758 SHHKQNQAFLR
+2758 
-2769 WCEQTS
+2769 
-2775 TLRRHRNLLG
+2775 
-2785 SMIMRME
+2785 
-2792 HRAQGAA
+2792 
-2799 FDGWRDRADQSRI
+2799 
-2812 RRRLL
+2812 
-2817 TRCVAKLSKRR
+2817 
-2828 LVLGWDRWTEAV
+2828 
-2840 DEVREAAR
+2840 
-2848 DAKTRD
+2848 
-2854 LIAAVED
+2854 
-2861 AERRNKMSEAEAREA
+2861 
-2876 VEARLRVLDDVTE
+2876 
-2889 QKCIRFINAAGHRTT
+2889 
-2904 HRSWRRWRF
+2904 
-2913 AIVERERLGGVA
+2913 
-2925 RRCLARMS
+2925 
-2933 ARRNRVCFYAWLD
+2933 
-2946 ATDRNAVKVNFEQ
+2946 
-2959 SGAAR
+2959 
-2964 MIKRWIRRSQDMAFQ
+2964 
-2979 GWADTTSRRRK
+2979 
-2990 MRKSLTHCVNRLRR
+2990 
-3004 RGLTVCFDTWQHK
+3004 
-3017 VADAKRWRKTVTD
+3017 
-3030 AKKFLVGVFFRK
+3030 
-3042 TFAAFQGWKE
+3042 
-3052 HATLRRVN
+3052 
-3060 LDRARR
+3060 
-3066 ALGHLTVDERIR
+3066 
-3078 GAWHAWQEAWEA
+3078 
-3090 SKPDPALPRMMA
+3090 
-3102 VARRMHAKLV
+3102 
-3112 KKDLYGAFDRW
+3112 
-3123 DEYARERKKLRSV
+3123 
-3136 ALKVT
+3136 
-3141 RRMAQRYL
+3141 
-3149 AGSFDR
+3149 
-3155 WDEHTRERKKLRSVA
+3155 
-3170 LKVTRRMGR
+3170 
-3179 RYLARSFGTWL
+3179 
-3190 YWYDAGVTYREG
+3190 
-3202 AECRERVLLVMRNRR
+3202 
-3217 LAPAFNAWVANAETL
+3217 
-3232 GMKRTTLARVA
+3232 
-3243 GRIQR
+3243 
-3248 RGVAR
+3248 
-3253 AFDGWL
+3253 
-3259 DAVAEGRTFKSSVG
+3259 
-3273 KAHRLIRLIMT
+3273 
-3284 RHTRA
+3284 
-3289 AFHRWDDVAS
+3289 
-3299 TRREKEKKV
+3299 
-3308 RRCVQRMLRR
+3308 
-3318 HVSAAFY
+3318 
-3325 RWERVA
+3325 
-3331 SEGRDKTENEE
+3331 
-3342 REVRRW
+3342 
-3348 DTQVRRAER
+3348 
-3357 FLRSMQFQNLFR
+3357 
-3369 GFARWRSTA
+3369 
-3378 AESVGRRRKLS
+3378 
-3389 GAIARMRKRA
+3389 
-3399 VVACFIKWSE
+3399 
-3409 TAVEMR
+3409 
-3415 RQRAIVSRALAKLA
+3415 
-3429 RRNTQAAFYA
+3429 
-3439 WIDFTNDEEDRRRTE
+3439 
-3454 KGEWL
+3454 
-3459 SGVKKAERFLLA
+3459 
-3471 MQRRDQRRYF
+3471 
-3481 TVWLRR
+3481 
-3487 TKDLGYQRRML
+3487 
-3498 ANAVARMTRHRIAS
+3498 
-3512 AFNRWAEAAVELRRL
+3512 
-3527 RVIGMR
+3527 
-3533 AIVRISQRQ
+3533 
-3542 IADAFFDWLDK
+3542 

-3627 ASIQRDETEKRV
+3627 ASIEREETEKRV

-3725 TRAFGRWLHAAGEM
+3725 TRAFGRWLHAAGES
-3739 RRKESATIRHAQRLW
+3739 RRKESATTRHAQRLW

-3797 WTDGH
+3797 WTDSH

-3830 WLDETED
+3830 WLNETED

-3959 HEWRRYVVDMRRRES
+3959 REWRRYVVDMRRRES
-3974 LLGDN
+3974 VLGDN

-3996 AAAAWDRVRRHAR
+3996 AAAAWERVRRHAR

-4127 DEFDPADPNPV
+4127 DEFDPADPDPV

-4147 TVHPPPSPVE
+4147 TAVHTPTPVHPPLSPVE
-4157 LDWNFDESFQHNAA
+4157 LNWNFDESFEHNAA
-4171 VVSPVARAP
+4171 VVSPVARVP
-4180 LDSGDSDMTGFGA
+4180 MDSGDSDMTGFGA
-4193 VVGPAGLNPH
+4193 VDGPAGLNPH

-4209 NRGMGPRVVGGL
+4209 NRGPGLNTRVVGGL

>member
-214 KGTKGGSRAT
+214 KGTKGGSRPV

-238 RPETWRRVMGATGT
+238 RLETWRRVTGATGT

-366 VISQFIRTRKT
+366 VISQFIRTSKT

-390 YDSLLGVR
+390 YNSLLGVR

-490 RAVGRLSTRQMAVAL
+490 RAVGRLSTRQMAAAL

-786 RMTRHRIASAFNRW
+786 RMTRQRIASAFNRW
-800 AEAAVELRRLRVI
+800 AEYIAEIRRLRVI
-813 GMRAIVRISQRQIAD
+813 ATRVAARISQRQMAD

-833 LDKVRSKSTWETKVQ
+833 LDEVRSKSVWGSKVQ
-848 LARRFAMGV
+848 LAR
-857 HSRVL
+857 
-862 FAAFSRWREVARWV
+862 
-876 RESEVK
+876 K
-882 VARCILRLQNN
+882 
-893 TLAHFFFHWNETIH
+893 
-907 EKKASI
+907 
-913 QQELRDKNLWYQK
+913 
-926 VRRADRF
+926 
-933 LLALRNKL
+933 
-941 LTLVFNT
+941 
-948 WSDNVVTLRRQRR
+948 
-961 RLNATLMKMTQR
+961 
-973 VLSAAFQGWVT
+973 
-984 SAERAKHQRKVA
+984 
-996 NFVIHKFQENIKTSA
+996 
-1011 FFKWRNAATDRKK
+1011 
-1024 SEAKARTLWER
+1024 
-1035 NVVKGKRFL
+1035 
-1044 LAMQRRSLH
+1044 
-1053 QAFYQWSSTWQRL
+1053 
-1066 SAERNI
+1066 
-1072 LAVSVT
+1072 
-1078 RISQLRK
+1078 
-1085 YSAFTGWRLTA
+1085 
-1096 VEMKRQE
+1096 
-1103 VIVRR
+1103 
-1108 ALLRILQRGAARLF
+1108 
-1122 FHWNGMVRSKRIWE
+1122 
-1136 KKLQRSERFLAS
+1136 
-1148 LINRTLHR
+1148 
-1156 SYFRWKEATRQ
+1156 
-1167 LREMEVKVRRQLLR
+1167 
-1181 WTEKTLESRF
+1181 
-1191 MDWIDAVTES
+1191 
-1201 RNAAEE
+1201 
-1207 AERSRREWE
+1207 
-1216 RKVARSERFLLAIQ
+1216 
-1230 NKTINAAFVQW
+1230 
-1241 SVNWKIAKVD
+1241 
-1251 RHRIR
+1251 
-1256 TSVARMQKRWTFK
+1256 
-1269 SFNAWTSAVER
+1269 
-1280 AKRQRSLVRFC
+1280 
-1291 IARMLERRKSSAF
+1291 
-1304 YEWADKLEAKRLH
+1304 
-1317 KEEQAG
+1317 
-1323 DWRSGVQKAERF
+1323 
-1335 ILVWLKRS
+1335 
-1343 LGHAFI
+1343 
-1349 RWRNNARDLVIQRR
+1349 
-1363 KVRTCVVRMSQ
+1363 
-1374 RRCLSA
+1374 
-1380 FNTWHDNA
+1380 
-1388 RSLGIQRRK
+1388 
-1397 VQTCVVRISQ
+1397 
-1407 RRCFSAFNSWY
+1407 
-1418 TNARSLGIQR
+1418 
-1428 RKVQTVVV
+1428 
-1436 RISQRRVLLAFN
+1436 
-1448 SWASTAEDMRRQRKV
+1448 
-1463 ITYVLARFMG
+1463 
-1473 RAKEAAFYD
+1473 
-1482 WLRIVEDRKQ
+1482 
-1492 AELDVDESLKVNY
+1492 
-1505 ELSRRVALTWMK
+1505 
-1517 RNISF
+1517 
-1522 AFIRWR
+1522 
-1528 NNAKAYKMQRR
+1528 
-1539 RLETALVRMTSRVSF
+1539 
-1554 AAFSAWTQT
+1554 
-1563 VERNKRRRT
+1563 
-1572 ILRRAA
+1572 
-1578 MRMSK
+1578 
-1583 RMLVVAFSDWCA
+1583 
-1595 KVEEKRYWDAQAVK
+1595 
-1609 IERCVL
+1609 
-1615 AIANRG
+1615 
-1621 MKRAFGRWVEQ
+1621 
-1632 WKTARMHRRRLAT
+1632 
-1645 ALTRMTQRAVFKCFN
+1645 
-1660 QWLDEAADRRRAR
+1660 
-1673 VALSRAI
+1673 
-1680 MRLSR
+1680 
-1685 RIQASVFDR
+1685 
-1694 WMEYTHESVAA
+1694 
-1705 NTELAEWERKV
+1705 
-1716 RRAEKFAKSFGRKSL
+1716 
-1731 RAAFNRWHEAT
+1731 
-1742 IERSSMRRKA
+1742 
-1752 LNAIARFGKRRMVL
+1752 
-1766 TFDLWAAH
+1766 
-1774 VATVQRQRALANR
+1774 
-1787 VAAKLTRRAFAEAF
+1787 
-1801 HDWRSFT
+1801 
-1808 EARREQKVRE
+1808 
-1818 QKEWLIKLRKAER
+1818 
-1831 FALAWRK
+1831 
-1838 NSIAFA
+1838 
-1844 FIRWRNQ
+1844 
-1851 TIRSRAH
+1851 
-1858 RAKLRVAVNRMSQ
+1858 
-1871 RRLFAAFNGWLDQA
+1871 
-1885 KELRRQRVIVTRA
+1885 
-1898 VMRMSRRLLAGAFYD
+1898 
-1913 WQRKVSASADFAEKV
+1913 
-1928 AVSERFL
+1928 
-1935 AGIKS
+1935 
-1940 RVLFRSFY
+1940 
-1948 GWRDRV
+1948 
-1954 RSLIEQEVK
+1954 
-1963 VRRSVLRLQDNTMGH
+1963 
-1978 FFFDWH
+1978 
-1984 EKLLAKRAHVEREE
+1984 
-1998 RERKVWEHKLRR
+1998 
-2010 AERFILA
+2010 
-2017 WQNRTVSD
+2017 
-2025 AFSQWHSNWRDIRL
+2025 
-2039 ERNRIKV
+2039 
-2046 VVARMTKRLLFAAW
+2046 
-2060 GAWCGTIIDTR
+2060 
-2071 RQRKVVRLVLV
+2071 
-2082 RIMDRLR
+2082 
-2089 ATSFYDWVDKVQA
+2089 
-2102 KKEHSRREQDEW
+2102 
-2114 QVNMVKTRRF
+2114 
-2124 VLAWQNQR
+2124 
-2132 MNAAFI
+2132 
-2138 CWQSNWVEMK
+2138 
-2148 RQRKIL
+2148 
-2154 ENCVKRMT
+2154 
-2162 HRLVFAAFAEWA
+2162 
-2174 DTTVELKRDRNI
+2174 
-2186 LRRAAMRMSR
+2186 
-2196 RQLASAFFD
+2196 
-2205 WHAHVAEGKE
+2205 
-2215 WAQKVLISE
+2215 
-2224 RFLQAIHSGVKY
+2224 
-2236 RAFFRWCDAVREL
+2236 
-2249 KEMRVRV
+2249 
-2256 ARVLNRMLGRTLA
+2256 
-2269 DAFLDWNAWVVDERR
+2269 
-2284 WRTSLARCE
+2284 
-2293 RFALALRNRTAF
+2293 
-2305 AAFARWREAA
+2305 
-2315 VETVTLRRKL
+2315 
-2325 AKCLGRFRH
+2325 
-2334 RAASSAFQG
+2334 
-2343 WRDGAAEF
+2343 
-2351 RTQRISLTRCAARW
+2351 
-2365 NNNKV
+2365 
-2370 RAAFDGW
+2370 
-2377 YDSYAETVRLRGV
+2377 
-2390 CARYVAAMGNR
+2390 
-2401 RLRQVFNTWGRFVEG
+2401 
-2416 AVVEKDVMLKSLVK
+2416 
-2430 MTRNGVSKAF
+2430 
-2440 TSWASHAA
+2440 
-2448 VKRENFESG
+2448 
-2457 CGVMRSNTR
+2457 
-2466 RRVFKAWRK
+2466 
-2475 RRLTTNAAVKTA
+2475 
-2487 AARFRSQSLRVMRE
+2487 
-2501 SFRSWEIGIGD
+2501 
-2512 FRQRRRVGTKI
+2512 
-2523 LANLA
+2523 
-2528 RRGSTWGFFH
+2528 
-2538 WRNFVRSARKRRV
+2538 
-2551 ATSRFLIRT
+2551 
-2560 ERSRK
+2560 
-2565 RSWLVQWRHDVTET
+2565 
-2579 RRLRAL
+2579 
-2585 TTRAVNRWTRRLTIK
+2585 
-2600 AFDRWIDATGDLR
+2600 
-2613 RLRVVSTRAA
+2613 
-2623 VKLQH
+2623 
-2628 RHTSRAFDGWI
+2628 
-2639 DAVAEMQRRERVV
+2639 
-2652 RRAIHSMMNRIRRSA
+2652 
-2667 FHGWLDS
+2667 
-2674 FAVTKRIRALSTRAA
+2674 
-2689 NRFTRRSISVAFD
+2689 
-2702 AWIDKSVNLKRL
+2702 
-2714 RGVSSRAVARLERLH
+2714 
-2729 LSRAYNGWLDASEE
+2729 
-2743 RLRHRVIMTKMALRM
+2743 
-2758 SHHKQNQAFLR
+2758 
-2769 WCEQTS
+2769 
-2775 TLRRHRNLLG
+2775 
-2785 SMIMRME
+2785 
-2792 HRAQGAA
+2792 
-2799 FDGWRDRADQSRI
+2799 
-2812 RRRLL
+2812 
-2817 TRCVAKLSKRR
+2817 
-2828 LVLGWDRWTEAV
+2828 
-2840 DEVREAAR
+2840 
-2848 DAKTRD
+2848 
-2854 LIAAVED
+2854 
-2861 AERRNKMSEAEAREA
+2861 
-2876 VEARLRVLDDVTE
+2876 
-2889 QKCIRFINAAGHRTT
+2889 
-2904 HRSWRRWRF
+2904 
-2913 AIVERERLGGVA
+2913 
-2925 RRCLARMS
+2925 
-2933 ARRNRVCFYAWLD
+2933 
-2946 ATDRNAVKVNFEQ
+2946 
-2959 SGAAR
+2959 
-2964 MIKRWIRRSQDMAFQ
+2964 
-2979 GWADTTSRRRK
+2979 
-2990 MRKSLTHCVNRLRR
+2990 
-3004 RGLTVCFDTWQHK
+3004 
-3017 VADAKRWRKTVTD
+3017 
-3030 AKKFLVGVFFRK
+3030 
-3042 TFAAFQGWKE
+3042 
-3052 HATLRRVN
+3052 
-3060 LDRARR
+3060 
-3066 ALGHLTVDERIR
+3066 
-3078 GAWHAWQEAWEA
+3078 
-3090 SKPDPALPRMMA
+3090 
-3102 VARRMHAKLV
+3102 
-3112 KKDLYGAFDRW
+3112 
-3123 DEYARERKKLRSV
+3123 
-3136 ALKVT
+3136 
-3141 RRMAQRYL
+3141 
-3149 AGSFDR
+3149 
-3155 WDEHTRERKKLRSVA
+3155 
-3170 LKVTRRMGR
+3170 
-3179 RYLARSFGTWL
+3179 
-3190 YWYDAGVTYREG
+3190 
-3202 AECRERVLLVMRNRR
+3202 
-3217 LAPAFNAWVANAETL
+3217 
-3232 GMKRTTLARVA
+3232 
-3243 GRIQR
+3243 
-3248 RGVAR
+3248 
-3253 AFDGWL
+3253 
-3259 DAVAEGRTFKSSVG
+3259 
-3273 KAHRLIRLIMT
+3273 
-3284 RHTRA
+3284 
-3289 AFHRWDDVAS
+3289 
-3299 TRREKEKKV
+3299 
-3308 RRCVQRMLRR
+3308 
-3318 HVSAAFY
+3318 
-3325 RWERVA
+3325 
-3331 SEGRDKTENEE
+3331 
-3342 REVRRW
+3342 
-3348 DTQVRRAER
+3348 
-3357 FLRSMQFQNLFR
+3357 
-3369 GFARWRSTA
+3369 
-3378 AESVGRRRKLS
+3378 
-3389 GAIARMRKRA
+3389 
-3399 VVACFIKWSE
+3399 
-3409 TAVEMR
+3409 
-3415 RQRAIVSRALAKLA
+3415 
-3429 RRNTQAAFYA
+3429 
-3439 WIDFTNDEEDRRRTE
+3439 
-3454 KGEWL
+3454 
-3459 SGVKKAERFLLA
+3459 
-3471 MQRRDQRRYF
+3471 
-3481 TVWLRR
+3481 
-3487 TKDLGYQRRML
+3487 
-3498 ANAVARMTRHRIAS
+3498 
-3512 AFNRWAEAAVELRRL
+3512 
-3527 RVIGMR
+3527 
-3533 AIVRISQRQ
+3533 
-3542 IADAFFDWLDK
+3542 
-3553 VRSKSTW
+3553 
-3560 ETKVQLARRFA
+3560 FA

-3621 MLNAKK
+3621 MLDAKK
-3627 ASIQRDETEKRV
+3627 ASIEREETETRV

-3645 RAERFLLAMRNKRV
+3645 RAERFLLAMRNKRI

-3739 RRKESATIRHAQRLW
+3739 RRKESATTRHAQRLW

-3797 WTDGH
+3797 WSDSH

-3820 RRCLVDCFYA
+3820 RRCLVNCFYA
-3830 WLDETED
+3830 WLKETED

-3959 HEWRRYVVDMRRRES
+3959 REWRRYVVDMRRRES
-3974 LLGDN
+3974 VLGDN

-3996 AAAAWDRVRRHAR
+3996 AAAAWERVRRHAR

-4147 TVHPPPSPVE
+4147 TVHTTPTVHPPPSPVE
-4157 LDWNFDESFQHNAA
+4157 LDWNFDESFEHNAA

-4193 VVGPAGLNPH
+4193 VDGPAGLNPH

>member
-11 IVMSNNISSRGTP
+11 IVMSNNISSRSTP

-214 KGTKGGSRAT
+214 KGTKGGSRPV

-238 RPETWRRVMGATGT
+238 RTETWRRVMGATNT

-266 RGVNGGVMGTPM
+266 RGVNGGVSGTPM

-390 YDSLLGVR
+390 YNSLLGVR

-490 RAVGRLSTRQMAVAL
+490 RAVGRLSTRQMAAAL

-698 RQRAIV
+698 RQRAIL

-893 TLAHFFFHWNETIH
+893 TLAHFFFN
-907 EKKASI
+907 
-913 QQELRDKNLWYQK
+913 
-926 VRRADRF
+926 
-933 LLALRNKL
+933 
-941 LTLVFNT
+941 
-948 WSDNVVTLRRQRR
+948 
-961 RLNATLMKMTQR
+961 
-973 VLSAAFQGWVT
+973 
-984 SAERAKHQRKVA
+984 
-996 NFVIHKFQENIKTSA
+996 
-1011 FFKWRNAATDRKK
+1011 
-1024 SEAKARTLWER
+1024 
-1035 NVVKGKRFL
+1035 
-1044 LAMQRRSLH
+1044 
-1053 QAFYQWSSTWQRL
+1053 
-1066 SAERNI
+1066 
-1072 LAVSVT
+1072 
-1078 RISQLRK
+1078 
-1085 YSAFTGWRLTA
+1085 
-1096 VEMKRQE
+1096 
-1103 VIVRR
+1103 
-1108 ALLRILQRGAARLF
+1108 
-1122 FHWNGMVRSKRIWE
+1122 
-1136 KKLQRSERFLAS
+1136 
-1148 LINRTLHR
+1148 
-1156 SYFRWKEATRQ
+1156 
-1167 LREMEVKVRRQLLR
+1167 
-1181 WTEKTLESRF
+1181 
-1191 MDWIDAVTES
+1191 
-1201 RNAAEE
+1201 
-1207 AERSRREWE
+1207 
-1216 RKVARSERFLLAIQ
+1216 
-1230 NKTINAAFVQW
+1230 
-1241 SVNWKIAKVD
+1241 
-1251 RHRIR
+1251 
-1256 TSVARMQKRWTFK
+1256 
-1269 SFNAWTSAVER
+1269 
-1280 AKRQRSLVRFC
+1280 
-1291 IARMLERRKSSAF
+1291 
-1304 YEWADKLEAKRLH
+1304 
-1317 KEEQAG
+1317 
-1323 DWRSGVQKAERF
+1323 
-1335 ILVWLKRS
+1335 
-1343 LGHAFI
+1343 
-1349 RWRNNARDLVIQRR
+1349 
-1363 KVRTCVVRMSQ
+1363 
-1374 RRCLSA
+1374 
-1380 FNTWHDNA
+1380 
-1388 RSLGIQRRK
+1388 
-1397 VQTCVVRISQ
+1397 
-1407 RRCFSAFNSWY
+1407 
-1418 TNARSLGIQR
+1418 
-1428 RKVQTVVV
+1428 
-1436 RISQRRVLLAFN
+1436 
-1448 SWASTAEDMRRQRKV
+1448 
-1463 ITYVLARFMG
+1463 
-1473 RAKEAAFYD
+1473 
-1482 WLRIVEDRKQ
+1482 
-1492 AELDVDESLKVNY
+1492 
-1505 ELSRRVALTWMK
+1505 
-1517 RNISF
+1517 
-1522 AFIRWR
+1522 
-1528 NNAKAYKMQRR
+1528 
-1539 RLETALVRMTSRVSF
+1539 
-1554 AAFSAWTQT
+1554 
-1563 VERNKRRRT
+1563 
-1572 ILRRAA
+1572 
-1578 MRMSK
+1578 
-1583 RMLVVAFSDWCA
+1583 
-1595 KVEEKRYWDAQAVK
+1595 
-1609 IERCVL
+1609 
-1615 AIANRG
+1615 
-1621 MKRAFGRWVEQ
+1621 
-1632 WKTARMHRRRLAT
+1632 
-1645 ALTRMTQRAVFKCFN
+1645 
-1660 QWLDEAADRRRAR
+1660 
-1673 VALSRAI
+1673 
-1680 MRLSR
+1680 
-1685 RIQASVFDR
+1685 
-1694 WMEYTHESVAA
+1694 
-1705 NTELAEWERKV
+1705 
-1716 RRAEKFAKSFGRKSL
+1716 
-1731 RAAFNRWHEAT
+1731 
-1742 IERSSMRRKA
+1742 
-1752 LNAIARFGKRRMVL
+1752 
-1766 TFDLWAAH
+1766 
-1774 VATVQRQRALANR
+1774 
-1787 VAAKLTRRAFAEAF
+1787 
-1801 HDWRSFT
+1801 
-1808 EARREQKVRE
+1808 
-1818 QKEWLIKLRKAER
+1818 
-1831 FALAWRK
+1831 
-1838 NSIAFA
+1838 
-1844 FIRWRNQ
+1844 
-1851 TIRSRAH
+1851 
-1858 RAKLRVAVNRMSQ
+1858 
-1871 RRLFAAFNGWLDQA
+1871 
-1885 KELRRQRVIVTRA
+1885 
-1898 VMRMSRRLLAGAFYD
+1898 
-1913 WQRKVSASADFAEKV
+1913 
-1928 AVSERFL
+1928 
-1935 AGIKS
+1935 
-1940 RVLFRSFY
+1940 
-1948 GWRDRV
+1948 
-1954 RSLIEQEVK
+1954 
-1963 VRRSVLRLQDNTMGH
+1963 
-1978 FFFDWH
+1978 
-1984 EKLLAKRAHVEREE
+1984 
-1998 RERKVWEHKLRR
+1998 
-2010 AERFILA
+2010 
-2017 WQNRTVSD
+2017 
-2025 AFSQWHSNWRDIRL
+2025 
-2039 ERNRIKV
+2039 
-2046 VVARMTKRLLFAAW
+2046 
-2060 GAWCGTIIDTR
+2060 
-2071 RQRKVVRLVLV
+2071 
-2082 RIMDRLR
+2082 
-2089 ATSFYDWVDKVQA
+2089 
-2102 KKEHSRREQDEW
+2102 
-2114 QVNMVKTRRF
+2114 
-2124 VLAWQNQR
+2124 
-2132 MNAAFI
+2132 
-2138 CWQSNWVEMK
+2138 
-2148 RQRKIL
+2148 
-2154 ENCVKRMT
+2154 
-2162 HRLVFAAFAEWA
+2162 
-2174 DTTVELKRDRNI
+2174 
-2186 LRRAAMRMSR
+2186 
-2196 RQLASAFFD
+2196 
-2205 WHAHVAEGKE
+2205 
-2215 WAQKVLISE
+2215 
-2224 RFLQAIHSGVKY
+2224 
-2236 RAFFRWCDAVREL
+2236 
-2249 KEMRVRV
+2249 
-2256 ARVLNRMLGRTLA
+2256 
-2269 DAFLDWNAWVVDERR
+2269 
-2284 WRTSLARCE
+2284 
-2293 RFALALRNRTAF
+2293 
-2305 AAFARWREAA
+2305 
-2315 VETVTLRRKL
+2315 
-2325 AKCLGRFRH
+2325 
-2334 RAASSAFQG
+2334 
-2343 WRDGAAEF
+2343 
-2351 RTQRISLTRCAARW
+2351 
-2365 NNNKV
+2365 
-2370 RAAFDGW
+2370 
-2377 YDSYAETVRLRGV
+2377 
-2390 CARYVAAMGNR
+2390 
-2401 RLRQVFNTWGRFVEG
+2401 
-2416 AVVEKDVMLKSLVK
+2416 
-2430 MTRNGVSKAF
+2430 
-2440 TSWASHAA
+2440 
-2448 VKRENFESG
+2448 
-2457 CGVMRSNTR
+2457 
-2466 RRVFKAWRK
+2466 
-2475 RRLTTNAAVKTA
+2475 
-2487 AARFRSQSLRVMRE
+2487 
-2501 SFRSWEIGIGD
+2501 
-2512 FRQRRRVGTKI
+2512 
-2523 LANLA
+2523 
-2528 RRGSTWGFFH
+2528 
-2538 WRNFVRSARKRRV
+2538 
-2551 ATSRFLIRT
+2551 
-2560 ERSRK
+2560 
-2565 RSWLVQWRHDVTET
+2565 
-2579 RRLRAL
+2579 
-2585 TTRAVNRWTRRLTIK
+2585 
-2600 AFDRWIDATGDLR
+2600 
-2613 RLRVVSTRAA
+2613 
-2623 VKLQH
+2623 
-2628 RHTSRAFDGWI
+2628 
-2639 DAVAEMQRRERVV
+2639 
-2652 RRAIHSMMNRIRRSA
+2652 
-2667 FHGWLDS
+2667 
-2674 FAVTKRIRALSTRAA
+2674 
-2689 NRFTRRSISVAFD
+2689 
-2702 AWIDKSVNLKRL
+2702 
-2714 RGVSSRAVARLERLH
+2714 
-2729 LSRAYNGWLDASEE
+2729 
-2743 RLRHRVIMTKMALRM
+2743 
-2758 SHHKQNQAFLR
+2758 
-2769 WCEQTS
+2769 
-2775 TLRRHRNLLG
+2775 
-2785 SMIMRME
+2785 
-2792 HRAQGAA
+2792 
-2799 FDGWRDRADQSRI
+2799 
-2812 RRRLL
+2812 
-2817 TRCVAKLSKRR
+2817 
-2828 LVLGWDRWTEAV
+2828 
-2840 DEVREAAR
+2840 
-2848 DAKTRD
+2848 
-2854 LIAAVED
+2854 
-2861 AERRNKMSEAEAREA
+2861 
-2876 VEARLRVLDDVTE
+2876 
-2889 QKCIRFINAAGHRTT
+2889 
-2904 HRSWRRWRF
+2904 
-2913 AIVERERLGGVA
+2913 
-2925 RRCLARMS
+2925 
-2933 ARRNRVCFYAWLD
+2933 
-2946 ATDRNAVKVNFEQ
+2946 
-2959 SGAAR
+2959 
-2964 MIKRWIRRSQDMAFQ
+2964 
-2979 GWADTTSRRRK
+2979 
-2990 MRKSLTHCVNRLRR
+2990 
-3004 RGLTVCFDTWQHK
+3004 
-3017 VADAKRWRKTVTD
+3017 
-3030 AKKFLVGVFFRK
+3030 
-3042 TFAAFQGWKE
+3042 
-3052 HATLRRVN
+3052 
-3060 LDRARR
+3060 
-3066 ALGHLTVDERIR
+3066 
-3078 GAWHAWQEAWEA
+3078 
-3090 SKPDPALPRMMA
+3090 
-3102 VARRMHAKLV
+3102 
-3112 KKDLYGAFDRW
+3112 
-3123 DEYARERKKLRSV
+3123 
-3136 ALKVT
+3136 
-3141 RRMAQRYL
+3141 
-3149 AGSFDR
+3149 
-3155 WDEHTRERKKLRSVA
+3155 
-3170 LKVTRRMGR
+3170 
-3179 RYLARSFGTWL
+3179 
-3190 YWYDAGVTYREG
+3190 
-3202 AECRERVLLVMRNRR
+3202 
-3217 LAPAFNAWVANAETL
+3217 
-3232 GMKRTTLARVA
+3232 
-3243 GRIQR
+3243 
-3248 RGVAR
+3248 
-3253 AFDGWL
+3253 
-3259 DAVAEGRTFKSSVG
+3259 
-3273 KAHRLIRLIMT
+3273 
-3284 RHTRA
+3284 
-3289 AFHRWDDVAS
+3289 
-3299 TRREKEKKV
+3299 
-3308 RRCVQRMLRR
+3308 
-3318 HVSAAFY
+3318 
-3325 RWERVA
+3325 
-3331 SEGRDKTENEE
+3331 
-3342 REVRRW
+3342 
-3348 DTQVRRAER
+3348 
-3357 FLRSMQFQNLFR
+3357 
-3369 GFARWRSTA
+3369 
-3378 AESVGRRRKLS
+3378 
-3389 GAIARMRKRA
+3389 
-3399 VVACFIKWSE
+3399 
-3409 TAVEMR
+3409 
-3415 RQRAIVSRALAKLA
+3415 
-3429 RRNTQAAFYA
+3429 
-3439 WIDFTNDEEDRRRTE
+3439 
-3454 KGEWL
+3454 
-3459 SGVKKAERFLLA
+3459 
-3471 MQRRDQRRYF
+3471 
-3481 TVWLRR
+3481 
-3487 TKDLGYQRRML
+3487 
-3498 ANAVARMTRHRIAS
+3498 
-3512 AFNRWAEAAVELRRL
+3512 
-3527 RVIGMR
+3527 
-3533 AIVRISQRQ
+3533 
-3542 IADAFFDWLDK
+3542 
-3553 VRSKSTW
+3553 
-3560 ETKVQLARRFA
+3560 
-3571 MGVHSR
+3571 
-3577 VLFAAFSRWR
+3577 
-3587 EVARWV
+3587 
-3593 RESEVKVARS
+3593 
-3603 ILRLQN
+3603 
-3609 NTLAHFFFDWNE
+3609 WNE

-3627 ASIQRDETEKRV
+3627 ASIEREETEKRV

-3739 RRKESATIRHAQRLW
+3739 RRKESATTRHAQRLW

-3797 WTDGH
+3797 WTDSH

-3830 WLDETED
+3830 WLNETED

-3959 HEWRRYVVDMRRRES
+3959 REWRRYVVDMRRRES
-3974 LLGDN
+3974 VLGDN

-3996 AAAAWDRVRRHAR
+3996 AAAAWERVRRHAR

-4147 TVHPPPSPVE
+4147 TVHTTPTVHPPPSPVE
-4157 LDWNFDESFQHNAA
+4157 LDWNFDESFEHNAA

-4193 VVGPAGLNPH
+4193 VDGPAGLNPH